1 MTQTNMISIR
11 KVIVMRGKP
20 KELGTDLARSQ
31 EDHFARQDQLQHAVA
46 SFDALIVLL

>member
-1 MTQTNMISIR
+1 MTDMTITR
-11 KVIVMRGKP
+11 KIAAVHGKP
-20 KELGTDLARSQ
+20 KGLGTDLAWSQ